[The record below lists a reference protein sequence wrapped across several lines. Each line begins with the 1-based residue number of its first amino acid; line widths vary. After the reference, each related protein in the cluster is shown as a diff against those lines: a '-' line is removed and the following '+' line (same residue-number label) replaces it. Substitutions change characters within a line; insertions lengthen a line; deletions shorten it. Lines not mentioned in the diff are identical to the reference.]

1 MIDYSSN
8 LITSIEQDNPFV
20 TFDTSGNGVSR
31 LDSITWDFTS
41 QKENTKKISFENI
54 SDTHRFN
61 IQSYLYAAIQY
72 ERDKSSSNHV
82 AVSKVR
88 RWRDN
93 LKVISDIWKKSNF
106 SLLSE
111 KHEWK
116 TFKKDIKGRYSLSA
130 LKVMFS
136 TLNTLYDAGVI
147 SRYFK
152 YSEVAGLAN
161 ESITKQHIAMPPLI
175 HAQVLEKISST
186 INKYHKYRHQISSIM
201 EDIVAIY
208 EIERIKE
215 SKKPSVSKHAHSY
228 INMRVN
234 TRIKRL
240 DHDIPDFKF
249 YLDGRWVN
257 KILKDCFISTGLF
270 SGARKNELLSLNPTS
285 YQVKKGI
292 PTLTGLSSKGNEGVP
307 IKTIWTTHPIVKKAL
322 ELAYDMTEY
331 SRNLHKDSLENAL
344 CDGAISRDKY
354 DLSISELN
362 SSFIG
367 LKLNKEIRE
376 SYLLDTSKG
385 LNIEDINIMA
395 SDEDIE
401 DFEILNPSWEGKLL
415 LNGTL
420 PKFSPHDLRRSFVV
434 FLVRNNLGNL
444 QTVKYQLK
452 HKNIN
457 MSDWYAN
464 NAAIA
469 RMEGVLLDQELFN
482 MVQEESQELA
492 VDVFDDIYNESEV
505 LSGGGCKDLL
515 ELKHEALGKGERIVM
530 SRDEI
535 RSLVKAKSLSIVLL
549 PTGGY
554 CTNSSC
560 ERLCGLSDF
569 EAEDKPCGHGVVTDK
584 GAKKM
589 ARERNELIKSFR
601 ELNAMCDYALS
612 SILAGYEEK
621 ILVIE
626 NTLKSHNINFEP
638 FKERIEVLEP

>member
-1 MIDYSSN
+1 MNYCSRK
-8 LITSIEQDNPFV
+8 LITAIEQDNPFV
-20 TFDTSGNGVSR
+20 TFDSSGNGVSR

-41 QKENTKKISFENI
+41 QKENTKKINFENI
-54 SDTHRFN
+54 SATHRFN
-61 IQSYLYAAIQY
+61 IQSYLFAALQHEI
-72 ERDKSSSNHV
+72 EKSNSKHV
-82 AVSKVR
+82 AVSRIR

-93 LKVISDIWKKSNF
+93 LNMVSNLWGKSSYF
-106 SLLSE
+106 LLSNNS
-111 KHEWK
+111 EWK
-116 TFKKDIKGRYSLSA
+116 VFKKAIKNRYSRSM
-130 LKVMFS
+130 LKQICS
-136 TLNTLYDAGVI
+136 TLNTLHDAGVI
-147 SRYFK
+147 ERHFK
-152 YSEVAGLAN
+152 YSDIAGLEN
-161 ESITKQHIAMPPLI
+161 YDITKQHIAMPPSI
-175 HAQVLEKISST
+175 HAQVLEKISIT
-186 INKYHKYRHQISSIM
+186 INKHHKYRHQISSMM
-201 EDIVAIY
+201 EDIIAIY
-208 EIERIKE
+208 DIERIKE
-215 SKKPSVSKHAHSY
+215 SKKISISKHAHSY

-234 TRIKRL
+234 TRIKKL
-240 DHDIPDFKF
+240 NHDIPDFKF
-249 YLDGRWVN
+249 YLDGRWIN
-257 KILKDCFISTGLF
+257 KILKDCFIATGLF
-270 SGARKNELLSLNPTS
+270 SGARKNELLSFNPTS
-285 YQVKKGI
+285 YQVKEGI

-331 SRNLHKDSLENAL
+331 SRKSHKSSLENAL
-344 CDGAISRDKY
+344 RDGAISRDKY
-354 DLSISELN
+354 DLSISELS

-482 MVQEESQELA
+482 MVQDESQELA
-492 VDVFDDIYNESEV
+492 VDVFDDIYNESDV

-535 RSLVKAKSLSIVLL
+535 RSLVKAKSLSVVLL

-638 FKERIEVLEP
+638 FKDRIEVLEP